1 MNAFTKDDLKSFQ
14 AESLP
19 IKKQHSL
26 AKIAEW
32 FSYWKNAVYVAFSG
46 GKDSSVLADLCA
58 FWCSCIGATLYLLF
72 VNTGLEY
79 PEIQKHVKDFAEYL
93 RRKYNIEVVLD
104 ILRPQMRF
112 DEVIKTYGYPMISK
126 EVSKCV
132 SSAKRLDSK
141 YGQVCRERLEGTHK
155 QKSGEIS
162 LFNCAKYKP
171 LLDVDFN
178 ISHRCCDVM
187 KKAPSHDYAKR
198 TGRKPITAQMA
209 DESRLREQQWIKYG
223 CNGFNMSSPVSNPM
237 SFWTEQ
243 DVLQYIKMEQDRY
256 DKEYKFK
263 INSTKDPT
271 LRGHA
276 RRKIKKWLLRE
287 YEFSTRLPIA
297 SVYGEVEYIND
308 PKQIRFEDLGV
319 ECEGYEELHMTGC
332 QRTGCIFCGFG
343 CHLEKSPNRFERLKI
358 THPRQ
363 YEYCIGGGEYA
374 WIGRVKTSNDE
385 WRDIPWLYDDGT
397 PMTAEDIERFVEECK
412 SNENY
417 DFRKV
422 WQPNKQGLGMGHV
435 FEELNKI
442 YGKEFIKYE

>member
-1 MNAFTKDDLKSFQ
+1 M
-14 AESLP
+14 
-19 IKKQHSL
+19 
-26 AKIAEW
+26 
-32 FSYWKNAVYVAFSG
+32 VYVAFSG

-58 FWCSCIGATLYLLF
+58 FWCSVIGATLYLVF

-79 PEIQKHVKDFAEYL
+79 PEIQKHVKSFAEYL
-93 RRKYNIEVVLD
+93 RQKYKIEVVLE

-126 EVSKCV
+126 EVAKCV

-187 KKAPSHDYAKR
+187 KKTPSHDYAKR
-198 TGRKPITAQMA
+198 TGRKQMTAQMA
-209 DESRLREQQWIKYG
+209 DESRLREQQWIKFG

-243 DVLQYIKMEQDRY
+243 DVLQYIKKHE
-256 DKEYKFK
+256 
-263 INSTKDPT
+263 I
-271 LRGHA
+271 
-276 RRKIKKWLLRE
+276 
-287 YEFSTRLPIA
+287 PIA
-297 SVYGEVEYIND
+297 SVYGEVEYADD
-308 PKQIRFEDLGV
+308 PEQIRIEDFGI
-319 ECEGYEELHMTGC
+319 ECEGCEELHLTGC

-343 CHLEKSPNRFERLKI
+343 CHREKSPSRFERLKI

-363 YEYCIGGGEYA
+363 YEYCIGGGEY
-374 WIGRVKTSNDE
+374 N
-385 WRDIPWLYDDGT
+385 
-397 PMTAEDIERFVEECK
+397 EEG
-412 SNENY
+412 
-417 DFRKV
+417 V

-435 FEELNKI
+435 FDVLNNI
-442 YGKEFIKYE
+442 YGEGFIKY

>member
-1 MNAFTKDDLKSFQ
+1 MNAFTKEDLKQFQ
-14 AESLP
+14 AEPLHY
-19 IKKQHSL
+19 KEQRSL
-26 AKIAEW
+26 AKISEW
-32 FSYWKNAVYVAFSG
+32 FTYWQNMVYVAFSG

-58 FWCSCIGATLYLLF
+58 LWCKLTKATLYLVF

-79 PEIQKHVKDFAEYL
+79 PEIQKHVKFFAEYL
-93 RRKYNIEVVLD
+93 RKKYGIEVVLE

-112 DEVIKTYGYPMISK
+112 DEVIKKYGYPMISK

-141 YGQVCRERLEGTHK
+141 YGQVCRDRLNGTHK

-171 LLDVDFN
+171 LLDVDFD

-187 KKAPSHDYAKR
+187 KKSPSHDYAKL
-198 TGRKPITAQMA
+198 TGRKPMTAQMA

-237 SFWTEQ
+237 SFWTDQ
-243 DVLQYIKMEQDRY
+243 DVLQYIKREQDLY
-256 DKEYKFK
+256 DREYKQK
-263 INSTKDPT
+263 IDSMRDPRC
-271 LRGHA
+271 RGSA
-276 RRKIKKWLLRE
+276 RRRIRKWLLSE

-297 SVYGEVEYIND
+297 SVYGEVEYTNSPEQLRI
-308 PKQIRFEDLGV
+308 EDLGV
-319 ECEGYEELHMTGC
+319 ECEGCEGLHFTGC

-343 CHLEKSPNRFERLKI
+343 CHREESPSRFELLKK

-363 YEYCIGGGEYA
+363 YEYCIGGGEYV
-374 WIGRVKTSNDE
+374 WKGRAKTSNGE
-385 WRDIPWLYDDGT
+385 WRDVPWIHDDGT
-397 PMTAEDIERFVEECK
+397 PMTTEDIEMFVEECK
-412 SNENY
+412 DNDDY

-442 YGKEFIKYE
+442 YGEGFIKY